1 MMLSAMQYPHWM
13 MVAGAVLV
21 VLGKPIRRVVEFE
34 LKKEMTMVKQNC
46 EQAIGRYLFLIVGL
60 STLTACQDESTVY
73 TLYRNSPMFASL
85 RIHVATFDATESADY
100 NRENC
105 QTAADLFASQPGV
118 KVRYQCE
125 KGRYRP

>member
-1 MMLSAMQYPHWM
+1 MTTVKRY
-13 MVAGAVLV
+13 
-21 VLGKPIRRVVEFE
+21 R
-34 LKKEMTMVKQNC
+34 LKAANC

-60 STLTACQDESTVY
+60 STLTACQDESAVY
-73 TLYRNSPMFASL
+73 TLYRTSPMVASL